1 MRKKVSDEE
10 KTTILAAL
18 TAGKS
23 QHSIAKEFGI
33 GKATV
38 YRIVRNLPRVERIPL
53 IKATEARQDYAQAAR
68 LAALNEAFDKIR
80 QAWHVVQKPLEMQQ
94 LAMAILIDKR
104 RLEEGEA
111 MNRSE
116 ISPGAAHGV
125 LAVTAAKARIL
136 GELDRLAARNGQ
148 KRLVEVAE

>member
-1 MRKKVSDEE
+1 MRKKVSDED
-10 KTTILAAL
+10 KTTIVAAL

-38 YRIVRNLPRVERIPL
+38 YRIARHLPGVDRTTL

-68 LAALNEAFDKIR
+68 LAALNDAFDKVR

-94 LAMAILIDKR
+94 LAMAMAILIDKR

-125 LAVTAAKARIL
+125 VAVTAAKARIL

-148 KRLVEVAE
+148 K

>member
-1 MRKKVSDEE
+1 MRKKVSDED
-10 KTTILAAL
+10 KTTIVAAL

-38 YRIVRNLPRVERIPL
+38 YRIARHLPGVDRTTL

-68 LAALNEAFDKIR
+68 LAALNDAFDKVR

-94 LAMAILIDKR
+94 LAMAMAILIDKR

-116 ISPGAAHGV
+116 ISPGAI
-125 LAVTAAKARIL
+125 AVTAAKARIL

-148 KRLVEVAE
+148 K